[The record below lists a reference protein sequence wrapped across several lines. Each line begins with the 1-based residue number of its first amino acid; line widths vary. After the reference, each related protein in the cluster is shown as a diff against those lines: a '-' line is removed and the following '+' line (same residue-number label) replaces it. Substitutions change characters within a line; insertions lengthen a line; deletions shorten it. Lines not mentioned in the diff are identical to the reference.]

1 VASMVEDIS
10 SIKRIAKWTL
20 GILCAVVGS
29 GGVYQVWQLCVHI
42 IKRFCVVAIAVGL
55 CSCGRPNIKP
65 PAVGDQAIQTEPTT
79 LADAR
84 LALVEAS
91 ASLAKAREQVR
102 ALEKAQAQARVEGHR
117 RTLAWATGLA
127 ILGALA
133 CGFLAVFL
141 PVMRRR
147 LAMAALGCAAVIV
160 VAQAIGAA
168 LPWLPLVG
176 AALALAVLAGG
187 LWVAIRALRDSTG
200 FADRLKAMLSLDQ
213 DQALALDLARA
224 EQTRSGT
231 RGLIQATRRAAS
243 KPRA

>member
-1 VASMVEDIS
+1 MADDIAT
-10 SIKRIAKWTL
+10 IKRIAKWTL

-42 IKRFCVVAIAVGL
+42 IKRFCVVALAVGL
-55 CSCGRPNIKP
+55 CGCGRPSIKP
-65 PAVGDQAIQTEPTT
+65 PAGVDSAISTEPAT

-84 LALVEAS
+84 LSLVAAS
-91 ASLAKAREQVR
+91 ASLAKAKEQVR
-102 ALEKAQAQARVEGHR
+102 ALEKAQAQARTESHR

-176 AALALAVLAGG
+176 AGLALVVLAGG
-187 LWVAIRALRDSTG
+187 LWVAIRALSDSTG
-200 FADRLKAMLSLDQ
+200 LADRLKKMLSLDQ
-213 DQALALDLARA
+213 ALTTELDTTRA
-224 EQTRSGT
+224 EQSRRGT
-231 RGLIQATRRAAS
+231 RRLIKDTMKAAE
-243 KPRA
+243 PRA